1 MSDAENSHPDDSHSG
16 ESRIEESHIEES
28 RSKGM
33 RSEESRSKGV
43 RSEHSAVDAAA
54 TRAARIF
61 ACTNCGA
68 ALRFA
73 PGVGT
78 LTCSTCGTQNAL
90 ATFDESAVAK
100 AHEELDY
107 RTAIQLAKG
116 NEAAI
121 DAQIVEC
128 PQCGAQTRFDPNVVA
143 SVCAFCAT
151 PMVSAKAHTG
161 RQIQPRAIV
170 PFKLETSA
178 AQNFFRQWIGGRW
191 FAPNALKKTVNQVE
205 GVRGVYLPCWTFD
218 AETSSR
224 YEGQRGM
231 HRQVQERV
239 SDGKGGTIT
248 QTRIVTDWYYTN
260 GDVDVAFNDTLV
272 LASSSIPEHLADVLA
287 NWDVSHLVP
296 FTDDFVAGFTVE
308 AYQLALEPAFGK
320 AQEIFR
326 PQIERAAERDIGG
339 DEQRVT
345 SVETQYG
352 NVAFKH
358 ILLPVWICSYKFANK
373 SWRVV
378 VNGQTGAVKGDRPWS
393 PWKIGLAVVAALTV
407 ILILYSANQ

>member
-1 MSDAENSHPDDSHSG
+1 
-16 ESRIEESHIEES
+16 
-28 RSKGM
+28 
-33 RSEESRSKGV
+33 
-43 RSEHSAVDAAA
+43 
-54 TRAARIF
+54 
-61 ACTNCGA
+61 
-68 ALRFA
+68 
-73 PGVGT
+73 
-78 LTCSTCGTQNAL
+78 
-90 ATFDESAVAK
+90 
-100 AHEELDY
+100 
-107 RTAIQLAKG
+107 
-116 NEAAI
+116 
-121 DAQIVEC
+121 
-128 PQCGAQTRFDPNVVA
+128 
-143 SVCAFCAT
+143 
-151 PMVSAKAHTG
+151 MVSAKAHTG
-161 RQIQPRAIV
+161 RQIRPSAIV
-170 PFKLETSA
+170 PFKLETAA
-178 AQNFFRQWIGGRW
+178 AQDFFRQWIGGRW

-218 AETSSR
+218 AETSSH

>member
-1 MSDAENSHPDDSHSG
+1 MSEPENPHSDGPRTDASSTDGPRTVA
-16 ESRIEESHIEES
+16 SRTDAS
-28 RSKGM
+28 RTEGL
-33 RSEESRSKGV
+33 RTEGSRTAPINAPS
-43 RSEHSAVDAAA
+43 
-54 TRAARIF
+54 TPAARVF
-61 ACTNCGA
+61 PCTNCGA

-90 ATFDESAVAK
+90 PTFDTSAIAG

-107 RTAIQLAKG
+107 RTAIQLQKG

-151 PMVSAKAHTG
+151 PMVSAKARTG

-178 AQNFFRQWIGGRW
+178 AQDFFRKWIGGRW
-191 FAPNALKKTVNQVE
+191 FAPSALKKTVNQVE
-205 GVRGVYLPCWTFD
+205 GVHGVYVPCWTFD
-218 AETSSR
+218 ADTSSH

-260 GDVDVAFNDTLV
+260 GNVDVAFDDTLV
-272 LASSSIPEHLADVLA
+272 LASSSIPEHLAGVLQ

-296 FTDDFVAGFTVE
+296 FSDDFVAGFTVE
-308 AYQLALEPAFGK
+308 AYQLALEPGFGK
-320 AQEIFR
+320 AQLIFR
-326 PQIERAAERDIGG
+326 AEIERAAERDIGG

-345 SVETQYG
+345 KVETQYG
-352 NVAFKH
+352 KIAFKH

-393 PWKIGLAVVAALTV
+393 PWKIGFAVLAAIIVGLVVV
-407 ILILYSANQ
+407 SVSQQQ

>member
-1 MSDAENSHPDDSHSG
+1 MSEAENSHPDDSHSG

-33 RSEESRSKGV
+33 RSEESRSKGM

-54 TRAARIF
+54 TRAARVF

-107 RTAIQLAKG
+107 RTAIQLAQG

-143 SVCAFCAT
+143 SACAFCVT

-161 RQIQPRAIV
+161 RQIRPSAIV
-170 PFKLETSA
+170 PFKLETAA
-178 AQNFFRQWIGGRW
+178 AQDFFRQWIGGRW

>member
-1 MSDAENSHPDDSHSG
+1 M
-16 ESRIEESHIEES
+16 
-28 RSKGM
+28 
-33 RSEESRSKGV
+33 
-43 RSEHSAVDAAA
+43 
-54 TRAARIF
+54 
-61 ACTNCGA
+61 
-68 ALRFA
+68 
-73 PGVGT
+73 
-78 LTCSTCGTQNAL
+78 
-90 ATFDESAVAK
+90 AK
-100 AHEELDY
+100 AREELDY
-107 RTAIQLAKG
+107 RTAIQLQKG

-121 DAQIVEC
+121 EAQIVEC

-178 AQNFFRQWIGGRW
+178 AQEFFRKWIGGRW

-205 GVRGVYLPCWTFD
+205 GVRGVYVPCWTFD
-218 AETSSR
+218 AETSSE
-224 YEGQRGM
+224 YEGQRGV
-231 HRQVQERV
+231 HRQVVERV
-239 SDGKGGTIT
+239 QTKDGVVE
-248 QTRIVTDWYYTN
+248 QVRIVTDWYATS
-260 GDVDVAFNDTLV
+260 GHVDVSFDDTLV
-272 LASSSIPEHLADVLA
+272 LASFSIPEHLAGVLQD
-287 NWDVSHLVP
+287 WDISNLVP

-308 AYQLALEPAFGK
+308 AYQLGLEPAFDK
-320 AQEIFR
+320 AQKIFR
-326 PQIERAAERDIGG
+326 GEIEQAAERDIGG

-345 SVETQYG
+345 NVETQYG

-393 PWKIGLAVVAALTV
+393 AWKIGFAVLLALVTV
-407 ILILYSANQ
+407 LVFVSLSQQQ

>member
-1 MSDAENSHPDDSHSG
+1 MSNAENSHPYDSHSG
-16 ESRIEESHIEES
+16 ESRIEQSRIKES
-28 RSKGM
+28 RNEGM
-33 RSEESRSKGV
+33 RSEESRNEGV
-43 RSEHSAVDAAA
+43 RSEESAVDAVAA
-54 TRAARIF
+54 RAARVF

-73 PGVGT
+73 PGVGA
-78 LTCSTCGTQNAL
+78 LTCSTCGTQNAR
-90 ATFDESAVAK
+90 ATFDEVAVAK

-143 SVCAFCAT
+143 SACAFCVT

-161 RQIQPRAIV
+161 RQIRPSAIV
-170 PFKLETSA
+170 PFKLETAA
-178 AQNFFRQWIGGRW
+178 AQDFFRQWIGGRW

-407 ILILYSANQ
+407 ILIMYSANQ

>member
-1 MSDAENSHPDDSHSG
+1 MSEPENPQPDEPGIAGSPIDP
-16 ESRIEESHIEES
+16 
-28 RSKGM
+28 
-33 RSEESRSKGV
+33 
-43 RSEHSAVDAAA
+43 AA
-54 TRAARIF
+54 TRAARVF
-61 ACTNCGA
+61 PCTNCGA

-90 ATFDESAVAK
+90 PTFDDSVIAK

-161 RQIQPRAIV
+161 RQIQPSAIV
-170 PFKLETSA
+170 PFKLETLA
-178 AQNFFRQWIGGRW
+178 AQDFFRQWIGGRW

-248 QTRIVTDWYYTN
+248 QTRIVTDWSYTN
-260 GDVDVAFNDTLV
+260 GNVDVAFDDTLV
-272 LASSSIPEHLADVLA
+272 LASSSIPEHLADVLHD
-287 NWDVSHLVP
+287 WDVSHLVP
-296 FTDDFVAGFTVE
+296 YTDDFVAGFTVE
-308 AYQLALEPAFGK
+308 AYQLALEPAFGQ
-320 AQEIFR
+320 AQKIF
-326 PQIERAAERDIGG
+326 Q
-339 DEQRVT
+339 
-345 SVETQYG
+345 
-352 NVAFKH
+352 
-358 ILLPVWICSYKFANK
+358 
-373 SWRVV
+373 
-378 VNGQTGAVKGDRPWS
+378 
-393 PWKIGLAVVAALTV
+393 
-407 ILILYSANQ
+407 